1 MFNTYL
7 VVSIFFKYVSI
18 NLNQIEKKTR
28 QLGIQKVRYATCYT
42 LVWPNARAAPLEGV
56 PENVIPLDSLTIV

>member
-7 VVSIFFKYVSI
+7 VVSIFLKISI
-18 NLNQIEKKTR
+18 NLNQIEKKNR
-28 QLGIQKVRYATCYT
+28 KLGIQKVRYATCYT
-42 LVWPNARAAPLEGV
+42 LVWPNARAAPLERV

>member
-7 VVSIFFKYVSI
+7 VVSIFFKISI
-18 NLNQIEKKTR
+18 NLNQIEKKNR

-42 LVWPNARAAPLEGV
+42 LVWPNVRAAPFERV
-56 PENVIPLDSLTIV
+56 PENVIPLDSFTIV

>member
-1 MFNTYL
+1 M
-7 VVSIFFKYVSI
+7 
-18 NLNQIEKKTR
+18 NLNQIEKKNR

-42 LVWPNARAAPLEGV
+42 LVWPNARAAPHERV

>member
-7 VVSIFFKYVSI
+7 VVSIFFLISI
-18 NLNQIEKKTR
+18 NLNQIEKKNR
-28 QLGIQKVRYATCYT
+28 QLGIQKARYATCYA
-42 LVWPNARAAPLEGV
+42 LVWPNARAAPLERV